1 MPDKNP
7 DEIKIGKPRKN
18 IIENSSEKEVDKNQ
32 APEYHKLSP
41 GDQDTEKGLGIDDEL
56 IPNGTDS
63 SVDFNSSDD
72 FNYDS
77 DSDDRLE
84 TSEVV
89 DAIVPQDTSEIGLP
103 LTQPESMDVEDHAPP
118 EKAENSLTST
128 DKIYII
134 PDETVSSIER
144 DELIS
149 NLQKKI
155 PNIIKQKHGEPP
167 PEPAKKDPLESW
179 EKQMEREILQQPK
192 NEEPEPDILP
202 PPSMNQE
209 STIDGIA
216 QFSGS
221 RIYLPSIMKIKTGDE
236 IVVRGKRFRAKKK
249 AFDWKRI
256 YLGTVLGIIIVMAI
270 AFVMSRPSV
279 PVIPGK
285 VVGLVLNAKTG
296 EVIPKAQVV
305 LDEQGKTLFT
315 NAQGMFVIDNLEPG
329 TWSISASKPQ
339 YKTAAISFAHASG
352 ATSILTLSMDPSIAV
367 VEKVESANA
376 EKEKEPPPV
385 KEVPIPNYGQLT
397 VIANIPQARV
407 IVDNKVLGP
416 GNTTYSNI
424 TAGKHRLVVM
434 AQGYKE
440 FSGTIEVERNK
451 NNKFNVELEK
461 IKTEYVPSEITF
473 EEYLVKAD
481 AMTSKKDWQEAIG
494 NYTLALAKYED
505 GETYYKRSRA
515 YVQMGQQTHA
525 INDLFKASSFYTSE
539 GRLNRAIEC
548 LNEILDWRPEY
559 TKAYRERG
567 FAYLRLGDFEQA
579 IEDLKEAIDI
589 NDDDFDNHM
598 ALGEAYYI
606 IGEHGDALKYLR
618 KARNINDSNARVFAL
633 SALASLAKGEKG
645 DAGRY
650 YKEFE
655 ERANAQDRAE
665 FAGDPD
671 WQTLSDMFSQKD
683 D

>member
-1 MPDKNP
+1 
-7 DEIKIGKPRKN
+7 
-18 IIENSSEKEVDKNQ
+18 
-32 APEYHKLSP
+32 
-41 GDQDTEKGLGIDDEL
+41 
-56 IPNGTDS
+56 
-63 SVDFNSSDD
+63 
-72 FNYDS
+72 
-77 DSDDRLE
+77 
-84 TSEVV
+84 
-89 DAIVPQDTSEIGLP
+89 
-103 LTQPESMDVEDHAPP
+103 
-118 EKAENSLTST
+118 
-128 DKIYII
+128 
-134 PDETVSSIER
+134 
-144 DELIS
+144 
-149 NLQKKI
+149 
-155 PNIIKQKHGEPP
+155 
-167 PEPAKKDPLESW
+167 
-179 EKQMEREILQQPK
+179 
-192 NEEPEPDILP
+192 
-202 PPSMNQE
+202 
-209 STIDGIA
+209 
-216 QFSGS
+216 
-221 RIYLPSIMKIKTGDE
+221 
-236 IVVRGKRFRAKKK
+236 
-249 AFDWKRI
+249 
-256 YLGTVLGIIIVMAI
+256 
-270 AFVMSRPSV
+270 
-279 PVIPGK
+279 VIPGK

-339 YKTAAISFAHASG
+339 YKTAAVSFAHASG
-352 ATSILTLSMDPSIAV
+352 ATSILTLSLDPSIAV
-367 VEKVESANA
+367 VEKVENRNEA
-376 EKEKEPPPV
+376 KKKEPSPV

-440 FSGTIEVERNK
+440 FSSTIDIERNK
-451 NNKFNVELEK
+451 NNKFNIELEK

-481 AMTSKKDWQEAIG
+481 ALASKKDWQEAIG

-515 YVQMGQQTHA
+515 YVQMGQQTQA
-525 INDLFKASSFYTSE
+525 INDLFKASRFYTSE
-539 GRLNRAIEC
+539 GRLNQAIEC
-548 LNEILDWRPEY
+548 LNEILDWRPEN
-559 TKAYRERG
+559 TKAFRERG

-579 IEDLKEAIDI
+579 IDDLKEAVDID
-589 NDDDFDNHM
+589 DDDFDNHM

-606 IGEHGDALKYLR
+606 IGQHGDALKYLR
-618 KARNINDSNARVFAL
+618 KARGIDDSNARVFAL

-650 YKEFE
+650 FKEFE
-655 ERANAQDRAE
+655 ERASAQDRAE

-671 WQTLSDMFSQKD
+671 WQTLSDLFSQKD